1 MRESYHSAAQWLVL
15 PRHKLGHNEYL
26 PCPGQQRTH
35 WVFSS
40 AAASWDSCW
49 VPAQI
54 VFQMPRERS
63 ENKKGYEEAIR
74 ANFYAIRSR
83 TQSELFITILWS
95 RSRNENIHHVDSHD
109 IFASSQV
116 IFESRLPGGRPDC
129 QHSSCVSCGGCW
141 PLRTPGPPRRHQ
153 PGISASAQTQ
163 SAPREPEIFSI
174 I

>member
-15 PRHKLGHNEYL
+15 PRHKLGHNEYP

-74 ANFYAIRSR
+74 ANFSAIRSR

-95 RSRNENIHHVDSHD
+95 RSRNENIHHVDSHH

-116 IFESRLPGGRPDC
+116 NCEYQKYLVDGLTVSTPPVSPVVDVDHFVLRDLLADTNLEYPPQLRPS
-129 QHSSCVSCGGCW
+129 QHLVSLKYF
-141 PLRTPGPPRRHQ
+141 P
-153 PGISASAQTQ
+153 
-163 SAPREPEIFSI
+163 
-174 I
+174 